1 MNTKMV
7 YLMLA
12 IVGAIVPY
20 VFFIQHFGAAGLARI
35 AGRQACLKGTV

>member
-20 VFFIQHFGAAGLARI
+20 VFFIQHFGAAELARA
-35 AGRQACLKGTV
+35 AGRQACLRDSV